1 MKKTLVIHPQDVSTV
16 FLENIYKN
24 KNFTVVNDCN
34 ISKLQIRDLIK
45 QHDRIIMCG
54 HGIGSGLINPAS
66 VNRQKIVDY
75 NNLYLIDDSF
85 VDLLKDKET
94 ISIWCYSDQ
103 FFRRNRLKGFHTG
116 MIISEVA
123 EEQFILGN
131 VPLNEKEINDNMI
144 RFAKIINEC
153 IDLPALGMRDYILEH
168 YTGNDPVTQ
177 FNRRNIIV
185 L

>member
-1 MKKTLVIHPQDVSTV
+1 
-16 FLENIYKN
+16 
-24 KNFTVVNDCN
+24 
-34 ISKLQIRDLIK
+34 
-45 QHDRIIMCG
+45 
-54 HGIGSGLINPAS
+54 
-66 VNRQKIVDY
+66 
-75 NNLYLIDDSF
+75 
-85 VDLLKDKET
+85 
-94 ISIWCYSDQ
+94 
-103 FFRRNRLKGFHTG
+103 

-153 IDLPALGMRDYILEH
+153 IDLPALRMRDYILEH